1 MKGLAVL
8 KVLVIQNCATEDVG
22 LYEQYLIDRQINYEV
37 LHPYNGSRFPWI
49 RGYDAFLVG
58 GTPIS
63 AYQYQRHSFLRREWR
78 YLKRILKSNK
88 PLFGICCG
96 GQLLARLLG
105 AKVRKNPV
113 MEIGGYEVEMTSQGR
128 NDPLLKGFPRRFPV
142 FHWHGD
148 TFDIPDRAQL
158 LVRGE
163 DCRNQLFRYN
173 NAVAV
178 QFHLEVNSIDA
189 ARWADQ
195 YAEELSKFHKTKHMV
210 VEECEEH
217 ETTMRSLA
225 YRLMDNFLGLGA

>member
-1 MKGLAVL
+1 MKGSAVL

-22 LYEQYLIDRQINYEV
+22 LYEQYLIDRQINYEM

-58 GTPIS
+58 GAPIS

-78 YLKRILKSNK
+78 YLKTILKSNK

-113 MEIGGYEVEMTSQGR
+113 MEIGGYEVEMTYQGR